1 MRALPVVVSGV
12 VLALCATT
20 AVAETV
26 RGRVLDRKTGEPVEG
41 AAVFITGGD
50 GFETTVATDD
60 DGRYAITVTPGKYR
74 LTFLHADA
82 RVEGQ
87 IAVVAGADTTLDARL
102 KMKIDET
109 IVIEHTRTPKVLPK
123 PKNAFTAIK
132 QPPYSDRAIEQDA
145 WVRAWLL
152 LDVDETGTVT
162 RLKFLNKPGY
172 DLEPLAVAEGFKLA
186 FEPARGDRN
195 EPVRTLLVWG
205 IEWPSRYWL
214 IHHAEAVTR
223 MPDTF
228 TPSNVSAAAAV
239 PCKGSGPWK
248 FNKQRSAY
256 KGYRDCTR
264 PDLSKVNGGEW
275 ILRPE

>member
-1 MRALPVVVSGV
+1 
-12 VLALCATT
+12 LALCATA

-26 RGRVLDRKTGEPVEG
+26 RGRVLDRKTGDPVEG
-41 AAVFITGGD
+41 AAVFIAGGE
-50 GFETTVATDD
+50 GFETTVATDE
-60 DGRYAITVTPGKYR
+60 DGRYAITVKPGKYK
-74 LTFLHADA
+74 LTFLHGDA

-109 IVIEHTRTPKVLPK
+109 IILEHTRTPKVMPK
-123 PKNAFTAIK
+123 PKDAFTAIK

-172 DLEPLAVAEGFKLA
+172 DLEPIAIAEGFKLA

-195 EPVRTLLVWG
+195 QPVRTLVVWP
-205 IEWPSRYWL
+205 IEWISRYWL
-214 IHHAEAVTR
+214 IHHAGSVTR

-248 FNKQRSAY
+248 FNQQRSAY
-256 KGYRDCTR
+256 KGYRDCSR
-264 PDLSKVNGGEW
+264 PDLSKVNSGEW